1 MPSICPDTASSNSV
15 RRDPS
20 YAMPTQPRYPA
31 ASTTPIIGVP
41 VDRRFVK
48 PGVKVMALERDAPVV
63 LDEDAAIP
71 AFGVLAERGKAIHAA
86 AHEVVDPGGCCWL
99 LLATHLR

>member
-1 MPSICPDTASSNSV
+1 
-15 RRDPS
+15 
-20 YAMPTQPRYPA
+20 
-31 ASTTPIIGVP
+31 
-41 VDRRFVK
+41 
-48 PGVKVMALERDAPVV
+48 MALERDAPVV